1 MRTFL
6 FAACCASVLIVS
18 ASSVAEHAPKSHRH
32 HSKAGASQ
40 KVAVSGPSKRVE
52 YLSPMLA
59 AEQPPANGVVIYN
72 GNQKQTRIFNA
83 STDPSAP
90 VQNLPPAVVA
100 IVTPESI
107 AQSNR
112 PVVIDISSSAPNPQ
126 PVVVN
131 VASSGSSAQPVV
143 IGVASSG
150 FQTAGAVEPEA
161 VGASPRPAKRPPY
174 RPAALDRQ

>member
-6 FAACCASVLIVS
+6 FAACCASLLIVS

-32 HSKAGASQ
+32 SKASASR
-40 KVAVSGPSKRVE
+40 KIAVSGPSKRGE
-52 YLSPMLA
+52 YLSPMLD

-83 STDPSAP
+83 STDPGAP
-90 VQNLPPAVVA
+90 VQNLPPAVIA

-107 AQSNR
+107 AQSNN
-112 PVVIDISSSAPNPQ
+112 PVVVDISSSAPNPQ

-131 VASSGSSAQPVV
+131 IASTGSSTQPVV

-150 FQTAGAVEPEA
+150 FQTAGVVEPVA
-161 VGASPRPAKRPPY
+161 VGVSPRPAKRAPY
-174 RPAALDRQ
+174 RPAGLDRQ